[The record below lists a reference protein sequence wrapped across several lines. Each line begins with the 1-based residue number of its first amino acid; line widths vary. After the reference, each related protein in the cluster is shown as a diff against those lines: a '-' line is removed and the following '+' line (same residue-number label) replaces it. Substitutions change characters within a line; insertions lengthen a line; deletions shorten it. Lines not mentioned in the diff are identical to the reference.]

1 MTFKIRGNATVALMA
16 ASPEH
21 ERDRAAWDAELTALY
36 ESCLMLS
43 AALEKTRLA
52 LEGLVVHADS
62 MAANLDKL
70 GGLILSE
77 AVMLDLAEQIGRQDA
92 HEVVYETSMRAFE
105 ERRPLKEALLED
117 ARIAG
122 RIPADHLDRLLDPA
136 NYVGRAPEMVD
147 EIAATIEGRPLAPL
161 QPPAPTKSP

>member
-1 MTFKIRGNATVALMA
+1 
-16 ASPEH
+16 
-21 ERDRAAWDAELTALY
+21 
-36 ESCLMLS
+36 MLG

-52 LEGLVVHADS
+52 LDGLVVHAGA

-147 EIAATIEGRPLAPL
+147 EIAAVIEGRPLAPL
-161 QPPAPTKSP
+161 QPPAPAKSP